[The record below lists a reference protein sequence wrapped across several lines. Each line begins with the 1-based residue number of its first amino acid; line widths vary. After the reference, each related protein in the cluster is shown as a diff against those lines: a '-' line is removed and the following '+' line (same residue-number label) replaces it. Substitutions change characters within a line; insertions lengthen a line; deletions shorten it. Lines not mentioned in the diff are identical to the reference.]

1 MSNTSN
7 FRKAINESRKNELI
21 GPNVIANALPI
32 VGGGLI
38 LTALGTY
45 GGLRIINFYPEI
57 FYSTFVI
64 AIILELGFF
73 FIVNRVI
80 EKNSEDI
87 ALPLLSLYSL
97 LSGYTLSGIVYIAL
111 GTQGVGVQGIAIS
124 AFGCGATFIIAR
136 SIGSN
141 LSDQDG
147 IALTKTVRLGVI
159 ALLTVII
166 GQFIFSIF
174 GFYTPSWLEIVFS
187 GLGVFLF
194 AGAAV
199 VDFYV
204 LPRSYNDG
212 QYLAAALSM
221 YLTYINLFIF
231 ILRLIISLNDND
243 KN

>member
-7 FRKAINESRKNELI
+7 FLKAINESQKKDI
-21 GPNVIANALPI
+21 VGPNVIANALPI
-32 VGGGLI
+32 VGRCLI
-38 LTALGTY
+38 LTGLGTY
-45 GGLRIINFYPEI
+45 GGLGIINIYPET
-57 FYSTFVI
+57 FSSTFVI
-64 AIILELGFF
+64 AVILELVFF

-80 EKNSEDI
+80 NKNNQSI
-87 ALPLLSLYSL
+87 ALPLLSIYSL
-97 LSGYTLSGIVYIAL
+97 LSGYKLSGIVYIAV
-111 GTQGVGVQGIAIS
+111 GTEGVGIS

-136 SIGSN
+136 SIGTN

-147 IALTKTVRLGVI
+147 MALTKTVQLGLI
-159 ALLTVII
+159 ALLAVII

-174 GFYTPSWLEIVFS
+174 GFYTPSWLEIAFS

-204 LPRSYNDG
+204 LPRSYNDK

-221 YLTYINLFIF
+221 YLTYINLFVF
-231 ILRLIISLNDND
+231 ILRLVISLNDRDN
-243 KN
+243 N

>member
-7 FRKAINESRKNELI
+7 FRKAINESQKKDI
-21 GPNVIANALPI
+21 VGPNVIANALPI
-32 VGGGLI
+32 VGSGLI
-38 LTALGTY
+38 LTGLGTY
-45 GGLRIINFYPEI
+45 GGLGIINSYPET
-57 FYSTFVI
+57 FSSTFVI
-64 AIILELGFF
+64 AVILELVFF

-80 EKNSEDI
+80 NKNNQSI
-87 ALPLLSLYSL
+87 ALPLLSIYSL

-111 GTQGVGVQGIAIS
+111 GTEGVGIQGVGIS

-136 SIGSN
+136 SIGTN

-147 IALTKTVRLGVI
+147 MALTKTVQLGLI
-159 ALLTVII
+159 ALLAVII

-174 GFYTPSWLEIVFS
+174 GFYTPSWLEIAFS

-204 LPRSYNDG
+204 LPRSYNDK

-221 YLTYINLFIF
+221 YLTYINLFVF
-231 ILRLIISLNDND
+231 ILRLVISLNDRDDN
-243 KN
+243 